1 MLSTILHILSIGA
14 DSAFSVI
21 LPAHTGAPHMREPV
35 RNAAQDVET
44 PMRRI
49 LVVDDESSIREV
61 LTHYLEAAGFAVIEA
76 PDGATALRLAAMSP
90 PDLVVLDVML
100 PGIDGMEVC
109 RRLRA
114 ESAIPILML
123 TAKIEEDDKLAG
135 FNLGADDY
143 VTKPFSPREVV
154 VRVQALLRRVEALH
168 VPAMVLDDTLRI
180 GDLAIRPQLRQVE
193 YKGMLL
199 DLTAKEFDLLHF
211 LAGRPR
217 QVFSRQQLLDQVWD
231 IGYYGDTSTVTV
243 AICRLREKLEVDP
256 AHPRHLRTVW
266 GVGYKFEP

>member
-1 MLSTILHILSIGA
+1 MLDPTTVPNHA
-14 DSAFSVI
+14 ENTVA
-21 LPAHTGAPHMREPV
+21 
-35 RNAAQDVET
+35 
-44 PMRRI
+44 RRRV

-61 LTHYLEAAGFAVIEA
+61 LAHYLEAAGFAVIEA
-76 PDGATALRLAAMSP
+76 PDGATALRLSDASP

-114 ESAIPILML
+114 QSAIPILML
-123 TAKIEEDDKLAG
+123 TAKTEEEDKLAG
-135 FNLGADDY
+135 FGIGADDY

-154 VRVQALLRRVEALH
+154 VRVQALLRRVEALS

-180 GDLAIRPQLRQVE
+180 GDLVIRPQLRQVE
-193 YKGMLL
+193 REGASL
-199 DLTAKEFDLLHF
+199 DLTAKEFDLLRF
-211 LAGRPR
+211 LAEHPR

-231 IGYYGDTSTVTV
+231 IGYYGDASTVTV
-243 AICRLREKLEVDP
+243 HICRLREKLEVD
-256 AHPRHLRTVW
+256 ATRPRHLRTVW

>member
-1 MLSTILHILSIGA
+1 ML
-14 DSAFSVI
+14 D
-21 LPAHTGAPHMREPV
+21 PV
-35 RNAAQDVET
+35 KSSDQAENANAR
-44 PMRRI
+44 RRI

-76 PDGATALRLAAMSP
+76 DDGATALRLASASP
-90 PDLVVLDVML
+90 PDLVVLDLML

-114 ESAIPILML
+114 GNTIPILML
-123 TAKIEEDDKLAG
+123 TAKTEEEDKLAG
-135 FNLGADDY
+135 FGIGADDY

-154 VRVQALLRRVEALH
+154 VRVQALLRRVEALF

-180 GDLAIRPQLRQVE
+180 GDVVIRPQLRQVE
-193 YKGMLL
+193 RDGMPL
-199 DLTAKEFDLLHF
+199 DLTAKEFDLLRF
-211 LAGRPR
+211 LAEHPR

-231 IGYYGDTSTVTV
+231 IGYYGDASTVTV
-243 AICRLREKLEVDP
+243 HICRLREKLEVD
-256 AHPRHLRTVW
+256 ASRPRHLRTVW